1 MGSRRRVVITG
12 MGAITP
18 LGNSVDEFWKG
29 LIDGR
34 SGIALHTM
42 FDSSGF
48 TTKIAG
54 QCKTFEPT
62 RWIDRKLIKR
72 LDRFAQ
78 FALAAG
84 IDAAADSGLDFAKE
98 DPHRVGV
105 IVGSGIGGLMEI
117 EHQHDRLSA
126 KGPRMVSAFTIPKL
140 MVNAASSNISI
151 HLGAKGPST
160 AVSTAC
166 ASACNAM
173 GDAIRTIQRGDCDIM
188 VTGGSEAA
196 VTKLGVSAFNSMHA
210 LSTRNDA
217 PTKASRP
224 FDRDRDGFV
233 MAEGAGI
240 LVFEELEHARRRSAR
255 IYAELL
261 GFGMSADA
269 GHLTQPDE
277 DGTGAAEAMSYCLAD
292 AEVSPDDLDY
302 INAHGTGTSLGDLA
316 ETRAIHRALGGAA
329 QKVMVSSTKSAT
341 GHLLGASGGVELIA
355 AVMTIREGV
364 VPPTINLDNP
374 DPDCD
379 LDYVPNETRRMTV
392 RRAMNNSFGFG
403 GHNACLI
410 LGAYD

>member
-34 SGIALHTM
+34 SGITLHTL

-54 QCKTFEPT
+54 QCRTFEPT

-72 LDRFAQ
+72 LDRFSQ
-78 FALAAG
+78 FALAAA

-98 DPHRVGV
+98 DPSRVGV

-117 EHQHDRLSA
+117 EHQHDRLKA

-140 MVNAASSNISI
+140 MVNAASGNISI

-173 GDAIRTIQRGDCDIM
+173 GDALRTLQRGDCDIM

-196 VTKLGVSAFNSMHA
+196 VTRLGVSAFNSMHA
-210 LSTRNDA
+210 LSTRNDE

-240 LVFEELEHARRRSAR
+240 LVFEELEHARRRDAR
-255 IYAELL
+255 IYAEVL

-269 GHLTQPDE
+269 GHIAQPDE
-277 DGTGAAEAMSYCLAD
+277 DGTGAAEAMSGCLVD

-329 QKVMVSSTKSAT
+329 EKIAISSTKSAT
-341 GHLLGASGGVELIA
+341 GHLLGASGGIELIA
-355 AVMTIREGV
+355 TVMTIREGI

-410 LGAYD
+410 LGVYG